1 MCNKEYRD
9 YAMKQL
15 FCMLLLLCCLASC
28 DPWVYFDSCTGIYY
42 VRNVSD
48 IEVSVNYSHAYGVVD
63 VSIPAGDYAEIYVT
77 ENLRYLGYPS
87 FGTFLKDVEA
97 SQETE
102 KSLTV
107 LVEGK
112 EVRKWL
118 LSEKDGPGRQFF
130 DESRW
135 EHTVDYDGNMP
146 DTFKWVFDIFP
157 EDIGVPVENGSEKF

>member
-1 MCNKEYRD
+1 MDLGAKLFYKCQFDVELAESSPNRD
-9 YAMKQL
+9 
-15 FCMLLLLCCLASC
+15 LLWEILLRLR
-28 DPWVYFDSCTGIYY
+28 DW
-42 VRNVSD
+42 
-48 IEVSVNYSHAYGVVD
+48 
-63 VSIPAGDYAEIYVT
+63 
-77 ENLRYLGYPS
+77 LRYKHYTLLDENIALTKAKV
-87 FGTFLKDVEA
+87 GTFLKDVEA

-146 DTFKWVFDIFP
+146 DTFKWVFDILP